1 MENKPHFIV
10 HAPSNKVSDKLER
23 CFMEACYNIKQQRI
37 SQGQLASQMG
47 LAPSTLSGR
56 MQDWTKFK
64 VSEFVDLCNIANVE
78 L

>member
-1 MENKPHFIV
+1 
-10 HAPSNKVSDKLER
+10 
-23 CFMEACYNIKQQRI
+23 MEACYNIKQQRI